1 MKYLFLVIM
10 VSFCLSCQQKN
21 KSNPKDIKASNFT
34 ENFDWLLGN
43 WKRSNDK
50 EGKQTYENWI
60 KLGEDSYQGLG
71 YTMQKSDTIWKET
84 IRLAHI
90 NNAWIFEVK
99 GENDTEPTVF
109 ELTEIEQETFTC
121 ENEENEFPKKI
132 KYSKSGKK
140 LMAIISGEDMKIP
153 FEFEPI
159 SMN

>member
-21 KSNPKDIKASNFT
+21 KSDPKDIKASNFT

-43 WKRSNDK
+43 WKRS
-50 EGKQTYENWI
+50 
-60 KLGEDSYQGLG
+60 
-71 YTMQKSDTIWKET
+71 
-84 IRLAHI
+84 
-90 NNAWIFEVK
+90 
-99 GENDTEPTVF
+99 NDTEPTVF